1 MDQRRTTTRFNFAR
15 LHKSDQ
21 QILMD
26 FDSGKSFRDM
36 VSANKAY
43 GHGIGAPEQGLS
55 IEKIAVLEY
64 QLRDTTDLLEAYIN
78 ST

>member
-1 MDQRRTTTRFNFAR
+1 MDQRRATARFNFGR
-15 LHKSDQ
+15 LRKSDQ

-55 IEKIAVLEY
+55 IDKIAVLEFEM
-64 QLRDTTDLLEAYIN
+64 RDTTDLLETYFN